1 MIKHSFAID
10 ERGKRHPSSN
20 IYHSCCIITIY
31 SLIAFS
37 AIPAICTQSTL
48 PEEWNDIA
56 LIISFNVIVW
66 IGSLLYLSGVV
77 NPKAVKLR
85 YIIIG
90 FTGFV
95 LLGFA
100 FTIIKYSVLL
110 DQTLSM
116 RQIHDYFLTV
126 LKISAILVVFS
137 VGLLAST
144 RKQENRETHK
154 MSQY

>member
-1 MIKHSFAID
+1 MIKHSFTLD
-10 ERGKRHPSSN
+10 ERGKRILRQTST
-20 IYHSCCIITIY
+20 ILYIITIY
-31 SLIAFS
+31 SLIGFQLYRQFVLNQPS
-37 AIPAICTQSTL
+37 
-48 PEEWNDIA
+48 EEWNDIA

-100 FTIIKYSVLL
+100 FTIFKYSVLL
-110 DQTLSM
+110 DQTLL
-116 RQIHDYFLTV
+116 RN
-126 LKISAILVVFS
+126 A
-137 VGLLAST
+137 GC
-144 RKQENRETHK
+144 
-154 MSQY
+154 

>member
-1 MIKHSFAID
+1 MTKHSFSLD
-10 ERGKRHPSSN
+10 ERGKSILRQTST
-20 IYHSCCIITIY
+20 ILYIITIY
-31 SLIAFS
+31 SLIGFQLYRQFVLNQPS
-37 AIPAICTQSTL
+37 
-48 PEEWNDIA
+48 EEWNDIA

-100 FTIIKYSVLL
+100 FTIFKYSVLL

-126 LKISAILVVFS
+126 LKISAILVVFW
-137 VGLLAST
+137 GLLALLG
-144 RKQENRETHK
+144 NRRIEKHLK
-154 MSQY
+154 

>member
-1 MIKHSFAID
+1 LIGFQLYRQFVLD
-10 ERGKRHPSSN
+10 QPS
-20 IYHSCCIITIY
+20 
-31 SLIAFS
+31 
-37 AIPAICTQSTL
+37 
-48 PEEWNDIA
+48 EEWNDIA

-77 NPKAVKLR
+77 NPKVIKLR

-100 FTIIKYSVLL
+100 FTIFKYSVLL

-116 RQIHDYFLTV
+116 RQIFDYFLTV
-126 LKISAILVVFS
+126 LKISATLVVFL
-137 VGLLAST
+137 GLLALLG
-144 RKQENRETHK
+144 NRRIEK
-154 MSQY
+154 RIK

>member
-1 MIKHSFAID
+1 MTKHSFTLD
-10 ERGKRHPSSN
+10 ERGKHILRQTST
-20 IYHSCCIITIY
+20 ILYIITIY
-31 SLIAFS
+31 SLIGFQLYRQFVLNQPS
-37 AIPAICTQSTL
+37 
-48 PEEWNDIA
+48 EEWNDIA

-100 FTIIKYSVLL
+100 FTIFKYSVLL

-126 LKISAILVVFS
+126 LKISAILVVLW
-137 VGLLAST
+137 GLLALLG
-144 RKQENRETHK
+144 NRRIEKHLK
-154 MSQY
+154 